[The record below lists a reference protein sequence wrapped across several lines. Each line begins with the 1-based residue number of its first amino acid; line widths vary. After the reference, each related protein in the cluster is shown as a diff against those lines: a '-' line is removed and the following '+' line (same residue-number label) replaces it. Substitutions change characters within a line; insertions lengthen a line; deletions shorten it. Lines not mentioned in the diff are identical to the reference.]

1 MITFGTMNRV
11 RVIYETKTGL
21 ASSPTTFSFKIPEKR
36 VNLLNVKVNCS
47 LSESAFKNYG
57 IYATKGGQSRI
68 IGGGKLTPLTLST
81 PEGTGGGGASGGS
94 GNGGGGSNPIIAAPL
109 SILENEDL
117 EVKVNHGGASGS
129 EETITVT
136 VEYVVLEP

>member
-1 MITFGTMNRV
+1 MITFGAINRV
-11 RVIYETKTGL
+11 RMIYQTKTGL

-36 VNLLNVKVNCS
+36 VKLLNVKVNCS

-68 IGGGKLTPLTLST
+68 IGSGKILPLSINA
-81 PEGTGGGGASGGS
+81 PSGTGGGGASGSAGPTPAS
-94 GNGGGGSNPIIAAPL
+94 PL

-117 EVKVNHGGASGS
+117 EIIVNHGGASGS

-136 VEYVVLEP
+136 VEYEVLEP